1 MQTNKTNQDN
11 MKQIYSAFVKAQKAF
26 GPALK
31 NSTNPHLKNRYA
43 NLSACIEAVLE
54 ALNDNGIGVVQRTL
68 PDEGGVSVETMFI
81 HESGE
86 SFTGGVLHIPASK
99 ADPQGYGSALSYA
112 RRYSLKAACGIS
124 DEDDDG
130 QHAKPAPFDILPAL
144 DAVEACKTID
154 ELEKAWKFHNL
165 KAKAANDR
173 AAFDALAAAVKEK
186 KENLK

>member
-1 MQTNKTNQDN
+1 MQDNQTNQDN

-31 NSTNPHLKNRYA
+31 THTNPAYKTKYA
-43 NLSACIEAVLE
+43 DLGACIEAVID
-54 ALNDNGIGVVQRTL
+54 ALNNNGIGLIQQTF
-68 PDEGGVSVETMFI
+68 ECTGGVIVETVFM

-86 SFTGGVLHIPASK
+86 TIHSGKLHVPANK
-99 ADPQGYGSALSYA
+99 QDAQGYGSALTYA
-112 RRYSLKAACGIS
+112 RRYSLMAACGIAP
-124 DEDDDG
+124 EDDDG
-130 QHAKPAPFDILPAL
+130 HHAKPAPFDILPAL

-173 AAFDALAAAVKEK
+173 AAFDALAAAVKDK
-186 KENLK
+186 KATLQ